1 MAKAAAVSDQNL
13 LPASGRWTWKDETG
27 SLEFISN
34 VSSNDKSQKGRGQ
47 RQKAAVHFQD
57 NASKRPERGATPSLG
72 SRALGLSKGRQSRV
86 GGQRSPKPSKQG
98 SDRTHVALEDV
109 KSVAIAML
117 SEVDVISP
125 QFEGIYAT
133 EQFDRFL
140 VCLLNFFNTFF
151 EKRTH
156 EQKPNPMNIEPSAAE
171 KKYYADMCSKLAKAQ
186 QHLGQA
192 YCVLVLGIGMEDQ
205 HHMSCGSSR
214 VSSTYKDRSMYETVY
229 HFCTF
234 VVWITFRRR
243 EYETVN
249 KELSR
254 ILRSDTFNPAIRIKN
269 APEAEPNDDES
280 AEKKERQPE
289 KKLSRAE
296 HRRLHGKRPAIKSII
311 NQRSPALVSILPLPR
326 EESSWLFKGAGISDM
341 LLEMQAAADDD
352 EMKNLPTDLS
362 KLKVGIVGEP
372 LSQFNPVTL
381 TPLGAENEEE
391 EGEKEGTERRG
402 SVINSSPHELGMT
415 RQTTAVSQATTDAL
429 SDED

>member
-1 MAKAAAVSDQNL
+1 MAKTGAFSDQNL
-13 LPASGRWTWKDETG
+13 LPSSGRWTWKEDTG

-34 VSSNDKSQKGRGQ
+34 ASNTDKSEKRRGQ

-86 GGQRSPKPSKQG
+86 GGQRSPKPSKHG
-98 SDRTHVALEDV
+98 TDRTHVALEDV

-117 SEVDVISP
+117 SEVDVVSP
-125 QFEGIYAT
+125 NFEGIYAT
-133 EQFDRFL
+133 EQFDKFL

-151 EKRTH
+151 EKTTH

-171 KKYYADMCSKLAKAQ
+171 KKYYADMCAKLAKAQ

-192 YCVLVLGIGMEDQ
+192 YCVLVLGIGMEGQ

-269 APEAEPNDDES
+269 APEQEPVEEELG
-280 AEKKERQPE
+280 EKKERIPE
-289 KKLSRAE
+289 KKLSQAE

-326 EESSWLFKGAGISDM
+326 EESSWLFKNPADM
-341 LLEMQAAADDD
+341 LLEMQCQSDAEAN
-352 EMKNLPTDLS
+352 KSRSLPSDLI
-362 KLKVGIVGEP
+362 KLKVGIIGEP

-391 EGEKEGTERRG
+391 DGDKEGERRG
-402 SVINSSPHELGMT
+402 SLINSSTPHDLGMT
-415 RQTTAVSQATTDAL
+415 RQATAVSQVTTDAL

>member
-1 MAKAAAVSDQNL
+1 MAKTVAGVDQSL
-13 LPASGRWTWKDETG
+13 LPSSGRWTWKDETG

-34 VSSNDKSQKGRGQ
+34 TSNTDKSDKRRGQ

-57 NASKRPERGATPSLG
+57 NASKRQERGVTPSLG
-72 SRALGLSKGRQSRV
+72 SRALGLSKGRQSHV
-86 GGQRSPKPSKQG
+86 GGHRSPKPNKQG
-98 SDRTHVALEDV
+98 ADRTHVALEDV

-117 SEVDVISP
+117 SEVDVVSP
-125 QFEGIYAT
+125 NFEGIYGT

-140 VCLLNFFNTFF
+140 MHLLNFFNTYF

-171 KKYYADMCSKLAKAQ
+171 KKYYADMCAKLSKAQ

-192 YCVLVLGIGMEDQ
+192 YCVLVLGIGMENQ

-269 APEAEPNDDES
+269 APEQDLTETEEAGD
-280 AEKKERQPE
+280 KKERKPE
-289 KKLSRAE
+289 KKISQAE

-326 EESSWLFKGAGISDM
+326 EESSWLFKGAGLSDM
-341 LLEMQAAADDD
+341 LQDQEVDD
-352 EMKNLPTDLS
+352 EIKNIPSDLS
-362 KLKVGIVGEP
+362 KFKVGIIGEP
-372 LSQFNPVTL
+372 LSQFNPITL
-381 TPLGAENEEE
+381 TPLGSENDEEDA
-391 EGEKEGTERRG
+391 EKEGMERRG
-402 SVINSSPHELGMT
+402 SLINSSPHDMGMT
-415 RQTTAVSQATTDAL
+415 RQATVVSQATTEAL
-429 SDED
+429 SDDE